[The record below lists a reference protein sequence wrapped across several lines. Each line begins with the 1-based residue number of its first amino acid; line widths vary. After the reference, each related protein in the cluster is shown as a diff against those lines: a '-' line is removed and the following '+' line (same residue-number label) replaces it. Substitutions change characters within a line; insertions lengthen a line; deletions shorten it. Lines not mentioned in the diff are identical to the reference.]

1 MLNFIKNI
9 SPTEIIILA
18 VILILLFGGKAFISI
33 ARTAGES
40 FKEIKKVKKNINEV
54 VGTDDKKSKS

>member
-9 SPTEIIILA
+9 SPTELIILA
-18 VILILLFGGKAFISI
+18 AILILLFGGKAFISM

-40 FKEIKKVKKNINEV
+40 LKEMKKIKTSFTDAID
-54 VGTDDKKSKS
+54 DDKKDSKK